1 MEKYNMSRRTRCYF
15 TEEFK
20 KQMVELYHSG
30 KKRADIIREYDLT
43 PSTFDK
49 WVRNFNQSG
58 SVNDKDNRSPE
69 AKELEKLQKEIARL
83 RMENDILKQAA
94 VIMGRKEK

>member
-1 MEKYNMSRRTRCYF
+1 VEKKS
-15 TEEFK
+15 
-20 KQMVELYHSG
+20 
-30 KKRADIIREYDLT
+30 DIIREYDLT

>member
-1 MEKYNMSRRTRCYF
+1 MSRRTRRYF

-30 KKRADIIREYDLT
+30 KKRSDIIREYDLT

>member
-1 MEKYNMSRRTRCYF
+1 MEKYNMSRRTRRYF

-20 KQMVELYHSG
+20 KQMVELYHNG

-69 AKELEKLQKEIARL
+69 AKELKKLQKEIARL

-94 VIMGRKEK
+94 VIMG